1 MAELYARL
9 VVKGKKTL
17 DQVPAD
23 IRSRVRQILID
34 WGYPVD
40 GE

>member
-17 DQVPAD
+17 EQVPAD
-23 IRSRVRQILID
+23 IRPRVRQILID